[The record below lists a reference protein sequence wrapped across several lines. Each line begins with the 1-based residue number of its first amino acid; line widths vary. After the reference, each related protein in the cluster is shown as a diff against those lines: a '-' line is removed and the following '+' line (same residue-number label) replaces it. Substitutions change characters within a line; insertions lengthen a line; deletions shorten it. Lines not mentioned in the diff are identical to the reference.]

1 MLSSSNLKAPEW
13 AVLCCR
19 QLIGAVAVLL
29 LCSIAYCYML
39 ASLEGAETNLVL
51 SAFWALSDWGL
62 WLLLIP
68 VLVQQIAANQG
79 LELSNTKQLSLAL
92 QATVWMPLAALG
104 LRCGVEWVMTETAA
118 LQLLTLA
125 CKRAPVYL
133 AVWLLLLASVFWKK
147 HRHGATTMQPQSTS
161 AQNSVGPTR
170 TLVVHSSQGEHVVR
184 LDEIQY
190 LKACGN
196 YMEVKVQ
203 DSLYLM
209 RATMKALETVLAG
222 SALVR
227 CHRSFFV
234 NLSYVLSIDYAATG
248 NHDIVLNS
256 GEKIPVSKSFRD
268 QFRTQYRQSGGVA
281 RTS

>member
-1 MLSSSNLKAPEW
+1 MASITKLKAPEW
-13 AVLCCR
+13 ATLCNR
-19 QLIGAVAVLL
+19 QLIGAVTVLL
-29 LCSIAYCYML
+29 LCSVAYCYLL
-39 ASLEGAETNLVL
+39 ASLEGDKSNLTL
-51 SAFWALSDWGL
+51 STFWALSDWGL
-62 WLLLIP
+62 WPLLIP
-68 VLVQQIAANQG
+68 VLVQQIAANQQ
-79 LELSNTKQLSLAL
+79 LELASNKQLRLAL
-92 QATVWMPLAALG
+92 RATIWMPLAALL
-104 LRCGVEWVMTETAA
+104 LRCGFEFVMTETSA
-118 LQLLTLA
+118 LHMLTLA
-125 CKRAPVYL
+125 SKRAPVYL

-147 HRHGATTMQPQSTS
+147 HRYAATLQRQGVTAQHGVKP
-161 AQNSVGPTR
+161 AQ

-196 YMEVKVQ
+196 YIEVKVQ

-209 RATMKALETVLAG
+209 RATMKALETVLEG
-222 SALVR
+222 SPLVR

-234 NLSYVLSIDYAATG
+234 NMSYVFSIDYIATG

-268 QFRTQYRQSGGVA
+268 QFRTLYRQSGGVS